1 MKIKLKREDEISV
14 KVKNFKELKKELKKI
29 GRVWLLTIETPLDP
43 LPNKHNLYL
52 ERFTKK
58 DFVYN
63 DFPIWFNEDKE
74 ENFVLCWDSEEETR
88 YGIDLESIESYLED
102 EIENFKSEVRM
113 TGSYNTYEVEEIY
126 VEVNEKYLEI
136 KIEATN

>member
-1 MKIKLKREDEISV
+1 MKIKLKREDEFSV

-63 DFPIWFNEDKE
+63 DFPIWFNETEE
-74 ENFVLCWDSEEETR
+74 ENFVLCWNGEEETR
-88 YGIDLESIESYLED
+88 YSIDLESIESYLED
-102 EIENFKSEVRM
+102 EIENFKTERRA
-113 TGSYNTYEVEEIY
+113 TGSYNVYEVEEIY
-126 VEVNEKYLEI
+126 VEVNEKYIILKLE
-136 KIEATN
+136 KSN